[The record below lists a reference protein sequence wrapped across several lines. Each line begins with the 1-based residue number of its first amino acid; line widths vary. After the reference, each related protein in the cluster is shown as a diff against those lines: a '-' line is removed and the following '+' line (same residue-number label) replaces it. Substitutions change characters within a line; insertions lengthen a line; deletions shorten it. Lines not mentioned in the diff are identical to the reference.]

1 MLFQLALRLSF
12 SPLTQK
18 NAVSYLFLSRKK
30 LHSFPPPCLS
40 LNGSQLNHVQSYKY
54 LGVQITSDLMWS
66 DHIVKIC
73 NKTRKLIGILY
84 RSFYKH
90 SSSSTMLKLYSS
102 FIRPHLEYATAV
114 WDPFLKRDIE
124 LLEGV
129 QKFGLK
135 VCTKSWNCSYEELL
149 QQASLLTLQTRRQYA
164 KLCQLYKIINGTTFY
179 PQAPVQPRETMYPCR
194 SIHSRSLIPLH
205 ARSSQFKNSFFPS
218 SVESWNSLPESL
230 ASASTITAFK
240 YHLRNS

>member
-1 MLFQLALRLSF
+1 M
-12 SPLTQK
+12 
-18 NAVSYLFLSRKK
+18 
-30 LHSFPPPCLS
+30 
-40 LNGSQLNHVQSYKY
+40 LNGSQMNRVQSYKY

-84 RSFYKH
+84 RSFYKY

-114 WDPFLKRDIE
+114 WDPFLKKDIE

-149 QQASLLTLQTRRQYA
+149 QQARLPTLQTRRQHS
-164 KLCQLYKIINGTTFY
+164 KLCQLYKIINGSTFY
-179 PQAPVQPRETMYPCR
+179 PEAPIQPREIKYSSR
-194 SIHSRSLIPLH
+194 SIHSRSLAPLH
-205 ARSSQFKNSFFPS
+205 ARSSQFQNSFFPS
-218 SVESWNSLPESL
+218 SIEAWNSLPESFV
-230 ASASTITAFK
+230 SASTVTAFK